1 LCFILKTK
9 CLFLPLKTWQDLKIL
24 RPMSTIR
31 HFFKKNWFAIALL
44 LLALIA
50 VARRKIQLPVELPFQ
65 VTGSAE
71 KYTTDA
77 NEPAASA
84 ANLGLLP
91 QEATAKRRLP
101 EMPEAETEA
110 FLRRFSKVAR
120 SESRKFRV
128 PASVLLAHAYVNSFA
143 GRRNTAIEANNF
155 TALVCGGD
163 WEGATMELDGRC
175 LRRYKTPWESYRD
188 FSIFLAGQNWVAE
201 TRATAGMDWKPW
213 VEAFAQN
220 RLSNVEDYAGQME
233 RIIKAYRLFELD
245 DPANTDN

>member
-1 LCFILKTK
+1 
-9 CLFLPLKTWQDLKIL
+9 
-24 RPMSTIR
+24 MSTIR

-50 VARRKIQLPVELPFQ
+50 VARRKIQLPVELPFPA
-65 VTGSAE
+65 TGSAE

-77 NEPAASA
+77 DEPAASA
-84 ANLGLLP
+84 AKLGLLP
-91 QEATAKRRLP
+91 EETPAKRRLP
-101 EMPEAETEA
+101 EIPEAEAEA
-110 FLRRFSKVAR
+110 FLRRFSKVAK
-120 SESRKFRV
+120 SESRKFRA

-143 GRRNTAIEANNF
+143 GRRNKAVEANNF

-175 LRRYKTPWESYRD
+175 IRRYKTPWESYRD

-201 TRATAGMDWKPW
+201 TRANAGMDWKPW

-220 RLSNVEDYAGQME
+220 HLSNVEDYAGQMA

>member
-1 LCFILKTK
+1 
-9 CLFLPLKTWQDLKIL
+9 
-24 RPMSTIR
+24 MSTIR

-44 LLALIA
+44 LLTLIA
-50 VARRKIQLPVELPFQ
+50 VARRKIQLPFELPFP
-65 VTGSAE
+65 VAGSAE
-71 KYTTDA
+71 KYTADA
-77 NEPAASA
+77 EGSAAASK
-84 ANLGLLP
+84 LGLFP
-91 QEATAKRRLP
+91 EETSGKRRMP
-101 EMPEAETEA
+101 AIPEAEAED

-120 SESRKFRV
+120 SESRKFRA

-143 GRRNTAIEANNF
+143 GRRNTAVDANNF

-163 WEGATMELDGRC
+163 WEGPTVEMDGSCFRQ
-175 LRRYKTPWESYRD
+175 YKTPWESYRD

-201 TRATAGMDWKPW
+201 TRARAGMDWKPW

-245 DPANTDN
+245 NP